1 MLSLLLTCTVTTP
14 AQISARHLAHPY
26 QVVEHDIEVQHPD
39 DLHSE
44 NETSILE
51 DNLIDVH
58 NEIITGGLI
67 QEQLSS
73 PQILNTAQNRA
84 TSPWW
89 SRTDFGRRFTDTRTL
104 HIARKLPLPQ
114 FKQNAYRIRSS
125 LR

>member
-58 NEIITGGLI
+58 NEIITG
-67 QEQLSS
+67 
-73 PQILNTAQNRA
+73 
-84 TSPWW
+84 
-89 SRTDFGRRFTDTRTL
+89 D
-104 HIARKLPLPQ
+104 
-114 FKQNAYRIRSS
+114 
-125 LR
+125 